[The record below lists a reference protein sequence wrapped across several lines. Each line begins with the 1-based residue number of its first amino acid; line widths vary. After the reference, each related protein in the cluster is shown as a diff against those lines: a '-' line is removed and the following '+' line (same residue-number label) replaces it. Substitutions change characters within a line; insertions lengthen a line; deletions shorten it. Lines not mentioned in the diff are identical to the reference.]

1 MERRMKVAV
10 THDGIFHADDVF
22 AAVVVR
28 RMFPR
33 VRIIRTRHPDHLAA
47 ADLRFDVGG
56 KSDGATDFD
65 HHQPG
70 GAGVRPNGVPYAAAG
85 LVWHAFGERIAG
97 SAAVASEVDRGMIQS
112 IDAHDNGYA
121 LTTPFA
127 NGVVMT
133 VSHAISSLNPAWHE
147 RPGFDAHFAMALDM
161 ATILLDRAIV
171 RAVGIVQAEREVM
184 VAIQNADDPR
194 ILVLDR
200 FLPWQETVCTLAPT
214 ALFVVF
220 PSAGT
225 WRVQGVPQQI
235 GMPGNRR
242 SLPAA
247 WAGLEGSALQAITGV
262 SEATFAHR
270 GLFIAG
276 AASKAGAYALAQK
289 ALQ

>member
-10 THDGIFHADDVF
+10 THDGLFHADDVF

-33 VRIIRTRHPDHLAA
+33 VRIMRTRHPDHLAA

-65 HHQPG
+65 HRQPG
-70 GAGVRPNGVPYAAAG
+70 GAGVRPNGVPYAPAG
-85 LVWHAFGERIAG
+85 LVWCAFGERLTH
-97 SAAVASEVDRGMIQS
+97 SASVALEVDRTLFQS

-121 LTTPFA
+121 PCADGMT
-127 NGVVMT
+127 VT
-133 VSHAISSLNPAWHE
+133 VSHVISRMNPDWQEAAD
-147 RPGFDAHFAMALDM
+147 FDACFAQASALA
-161 ATILLDRAIV
+161 ATILDRTIV

-200 FLPWQETVCTLAPT
+200 FIPWQTAVCTLAEEVQ
-214 ALFVVF
+214 FVVF
-220 PSAGT
+220 PSMGT
-225 WRVQGVPQQI
+225 WRVQAVL

>member
-10 THDGIFHADDVF
+10 THDGLFHADDVF

-33 VRIIRTRHPDHLAA
+33 VRIMRTRHPDHLAA

-85 LVWHAFGERIAG
+85 LVWCAFGERLTH
-97 SAAVASEVDRGMIQS
+97 SASVALEVDRTLFQS

-121 LTTPFA
+121 PCADGMT
-127 NGVVMT
+127 VT
-133 VSHAISSLNPAWHE
+133 VSHVISLA
-147 RPGFDAHFAMALDM
+147 
-161 ATILLDRAIV
+161 ATILDRTIV

-200 FLPWQETVCTLAPT
+200 FIPWQTAVCTLAEEVQ
-214 ALFVVF
+214 FVVF
-220 PSAGT
+220 PSMGT
-225 WRVQGVPQQI
+225 WRVQAVL

>member
-1 MERRMKVAV
+1 MERRMKVAD
-10 THDGIFHADDVF
+10 THDGLFHADDVF

-85 LVWHAFGERIAG
+85 LVWLAFGARLTS
-97 SAAVASEVDRGMIQS
+97 SASVALEVDRTLFQS

-121 LTTPFA
+121 PGADGMT
-127 NGVVMT
+127 VT
-133 VSHAISSLNPAWHE
+133 VSHVISRMNPDWQEAANY
-147 RPGFDAHFAMALDM
+147 DACFAQASALA
-161 ATILLDRAIV
+161 ATILDRTIV

-200 FLPWQETVCTLAPT
+200 FIPWQTAVCTLAEEVQ
-214 ALFVVF
+214 FVVF
-220 PSAGT
+220 PSMGT
-225 WRVQGVPQQI
+225 WRVQAVPQQI